1 MKTLKVILC
10 FFISVSFSCND
21 LVKKVEDEK
30 EDRISAK
37 LVNNPITAE
46 KGKQTVPLLPE
57 LSFDKLRHNFGK
69 INQGESVSYQF
80 FFTNTG
86 EAELI
91 INNAKGSCGCTVPKW
106 PRKPIAPGE
115 SEEIKVTFNSAGK
128 SGKQSKTI
136 TLVTNAIPNTTV
148 LTISANILTE
158 QTKEKQTK

>member
-46 KGKQTVPLLPE
+46 KGKQTVLLPE
-57 LSFDKLRHNFGK
+57 LSFDKLQHNFGK
-69 INQGESVSYQF
+69 INQGESVSHQF
-80 FFTNTG
+80 VFTNTG
-86 EAELI
+86 QAELI

-128 SGKQSKTI
+128 SGKQRKAI
-136 TLVTNAIPNTTV
+136 TLVTNAIPNTIV
-148 LTISANILTE
+148 LTVSAEILTE
-158 QTKEKQTK
+158 QTKEK

>member
-46 KGKQTVPLLPE
+46 KGKQTVPLPE

-69 INQGESVSYQF
+69 ITQGESVSHQF
-80 FFTNTG
+80 VFTNTG
-86 EAELI
+86 QAELI

-106 PRKPIAPGE
+106 PKKPIAAGE
-115 SEEIKVTFNSAGK
+115 KAEIKVTFNSSGRE
-128 SGKQSKTI
+128 GKQKKTV
-136 TLVTNAIPNTTV
+136 TLVTNAIPNTKV
-148 LTISANILTE
+148 LTISGEVIVPE
-158 QTKEKQTK
+158 KEN

>member
-46 KGKQTVPLLPE
+46 KGKQTVPLPE

-69 INQGESVSYQF
+69 INQGESVSHQF
-80 FFTNTG
+80 VFTNTG
-86 EAELI
+86 QAELI

-136 TLVTNAIPNTTV
+136 TLVSNAIPNTTV

>member
-37 LVNNPITAE
+37 WVNNPITAE
-46 KGKQTVPLLPE
+46 KGKQTVPLPE

-69 INQGESVSYQF
+69 INQGESVSHQF
-80 FFTNTG
+80 VFTNTG
-86 EAELI
+86 QAELI
-91 INNAKGSCGCTVPKW
+91 IDNAKGSCGCTVPKW

-158 QTKEKQTK
+158 QTKEKQ

>member
-1 MKTLKVILC
+1 MKTIKVILC

-21 LVKKVEDEK
+21 LVKKVKDEK

-46 KGKQTVPLLPE
+46 KGKQTVPLPE
-57 LSFDKLRHNFGK
+57 LSFEKLRHNFGK
-69 INQGESVSYQF
+69 INQGESVSHQF
-80 FFTNTG
+80 VFTNTG
-86 EAELI
+86 QAELI

-158 QTKEKQTK
+158 QTKEKQ

>member
-1 MKTLKVILC
+1 MKTIKVIIC

-21 LVKKVEDEK
+21 LVKKVEDEQ

-46 KGKQTVPLLPE
+46 KGKQTVPLPE

-69 INQGESVSYQF
+69 INQGESVSHQF
-80 FFTNTG
+80 VFTNTG
-86 EAELI
+86 QAELI

-158 QTKEKQTK
+158 QTKEKQ

>member
-46 KGKQTVPLLPE
+46 KGKQTVLLPE
-57 LSFDKLRHNFGK
+57 LSFDKLQHNFGK
-69 INQGESVSYQF
+69 INQGESVSHQF
-80 FFTNTG
+80 VFTNTG
-86 EAELI
+86 QAELI

-158 QTKEKQTK
+158 QTKEKQ

>member
-1 MKTLKVILC
+1 M
-10 FFISVSFSCND
+10 
-21 LVKKVEDEK
+21 VKKVEDEK
-30 EDRISAK
+30 EDRISTK

-46 KGKQTVPLLPE
+46 KGKETVPLPE

-69 INQGESVSYQF
+69 INQGESVSHQF
-80 FFTNTG
+80 IFTNTG
-86 EAELI
+86 QAELI

-158 QTKEKQTK
+158 QTKEKQ

>member
-1 MKTLKVILC
+1 MKTIKVILC

-21 LVKKVEDEK
+21 LVKKVEDEQ

-46 KGKQTVPLLPE
+46 KGKQTVPLPE
-57 LSFDKLRHNFGK
+57 LSFEKLRHNFGK
-69 INQGESVSYQF
+69 INQGESVSHQF
-80 FFTNTG
+80 VFTNTG
-86 EAELI
+86 QAGLI
-91 INNAKGSCGCTVPKW
+91 ISNAKGSCGCTVPKW

-158 QTKEKQTK
+158 QTKEKQ

>member
-1 MKTLKVILC
+1 MKTIKVIIC

-46 KGKQTVPLLPE
+46 KGKQTVPLPE
-57 LSFDKLRHNFGK
+57 LSFEKLRHNFGK
-69 INQGESVSYQF
+69 INQGESVSHQF
-80 FFTNTG
+80 VFTNTG
-86 EAELI
+86 QAELI

-158 QTKEKQTK
+158 QTKEKQ